1 MLDLTKPRDGHK
13 TSKFY
18 GPFASSLPS
27 ALTPIL
33 NEYCAVLE
41 LAAPVESPYLFH
53 PPTAQPDRPLESSAW
68 SGWVRRLFKR
78 HHGEEIAPKTLRA
91 VFVTWLRNSTE
102 APEVLKAAAHAMKH
116 AEARQQSGEY
126 DTEKDDRL
134 IKAAFDFVYP
144 GKASN
149 PSRLLSVL

>member
-1 MLDLTKPRDGHK
+1 MGTSTAAGTRIQSFALSLTDRRSSPLRGR

-53 PPTAQPDRPLESSAW
+53 PPQSQPDRPLEPSAW
-68 SGWVRRLFKR
+68 SGWVRRCFKR

-91 VFVTWLRNSTE
+91 VFVTWLRNSTNT
-102 APEVLKAAAHAMKH
+102 PEVLKAAA
-116 AEARQQSGEY
+116 
-126 DTEKDDRL
+126 
-134 IKAAFDFVYP
+134 VC
-144 GKASN
+144 
-149 PSRLLSVL
+149 LLHPMHVCLSLEQH